1 MIVQLSIIQ
10 QALWFSHL
18 SLSPLVCLSLCVSGS
33 IWWSTAPVFVPK
45 RHNFFLNFITCSVTF
60 FSIIDFRHMES
71 RIHFQRNYA
80 GFRNRSWGFHLVDNI
95 LLNMLLGF
103 FLDNLM
109 TCIVWINI
117 HIHFF
122 FLHSLVLNLLNS
134 FRWSKSSLFCW
145 HTVDE
150 CVNFVFMPLRD

>member
-1 MIVQLSIIQ
+1 MQHNSPIEYHSTSLISICLSVHWSVCLCVLVGQFHEVQLQ
-10 QALWFSHL
+10 FLFQRD
-18 SLSPLVCLSLCVSGS
+18 
-33 IWWSTAPVFVPK
+33 T
-45 RHNFFLNFITCSVTF
+45 NFFYNFITCSVTF
-60 FSIIDFRHMES
+60 FSIIDFRRMES

-122 FLHSLVLNLLNS
+122 FAQ
-134 FRWSKSSLFCW
+134 FCFES
-145 HTVDE
+145 TQQ
-150 CVNFVFMPLRD
+150 F

>member
-1 MIVQLSIIQ
+1 MSIIQ
-10 QALWFSHL
+10 QALWFFHL
-18 SLSPLVCLSLCVSGS
+18 SRSPLVCLSLCVSGS

-45 RHNFFLNFITCSVTF
+45 RHKIFYNFITCSVTF

-122 FLHSLVLNLLNS
+122 FCTVLFWIYS
-134 FRWSKSSLFCW
+134 
-145 HTVDE
+145 TVLDDQKVH
-150 CVNFVFMPLRD
+150 CFVDIQSMNA